1 MSNTAPARQPRLQRL
16 LARLQESFG
25 APAPPP
31 LPTALAHVLW
41 ENVAYLADDD
51 QRAKAF
57 AALEAATGLH
67 AERVLALPLAQLRRF
82 TQQGGIHADERA
94 GRLHDAARILL
105 QEHGGDEAALL
116 ALPVQ
121 KALRALQQFPA
132 IGRPGAEKILLFLGR
147 APILALE
154 SNGLRS
160 LLRLGYGEEQK
171 GYDGS
176 YRSAQAAAA
185 AELPESC
192 AALQRASLLL
202 RELGRRVCKRTAPDC
217 PACPLRG
224 QCPTAKAQAGRP
236 PAAR

>member
-1 MSNTAPARQPRLQRL
+1 MSPPPKKQPRLPRL

-25 APAPPP
+25 VPAAPP
-31 LPTALAHVLW
+31 LPTVLAHVLW
-41 ENVAYLADDD
+41 ENVAYLADDE
-51 QRAKAF
+51 QRAQAF
-57 AALEAATGLH
+57 ATLAAATGLQ
-67 AERVLALPLAQLRRF
+67 AERVLALSPAQLRKF

-94 GRLHDAARILL
+94 SRLHDAARILL
-105 QEHGGDEAALL
+105 QEHGGHEAALL

-132 IGRPGAEKILLFLGR
+132 IGKPGAEKILLFLGG

-154 SNGLRS
+154 SNGLRA

-176 YRSAQAAAA
+176 HRSAQAAAA
-185 AELPESC
+185 AELPAEC
-192 AALQRASLLL
+192 AALQRAHLLL
-202 RELGRRVCKRTAPDC
+202 RELGRRVCKRSAPHC

-224 QCPTAKAQAGRP
+224 HCPTAKSQAALP